1 MSKKWCR
8 VWTHWNSS
16 NLPKYHIP
24 EFNPIQNETFWD
36 CSRKLNLSHIFYND
50 ETWHSYTL
58 SKEDLKHIRITWY
71 TLWFLLT
78 FLFAVDLDSVKDVLL
93 IGYFLTLS
101 VDVFRDIGICFF
113 VGLGYR
119 IMEKL
124 LLFLFGYFIKVG
136 CLISRC

>member
-58 SKEDLKHIRITWY
+58 SKEDSKHIRITWY
-71 TLWFLLT
+71 MFFLLAIFIYT
-78 FLFAVDLDSVKDVLL
+78 YHVLL

-101 VDVFRDIGICFF
+101 VDVFRDIGICFL